1 MIRLCDSMDLEVIFQ
16 IINDAARA
24 YKGVIPA
31 DRYHVP
37 YMPMEELI
45 TEVEAGVT
53 FWGYEENEM
62 LNGIMGIQ
70 DKDEVSLIRHAYVR
84 TNQRNSGIGTKL
96 LSHLTDLMDKPFLIG
111 TWESAEWAIQFYM
124 KNGFELV
131 PEDQKASLLRKYWKV
146 PDRQIET
153 SVVLCNHKWREIG

>member
-1 MIRLCDSMDLEVIFQ
+1 MIRLCDSMDLEMIFQ

-24 YKGVIPA
+24 YKGIIPE

-37 YMPMEELI
+37 YMTMDELVI
-45 TEVEAGVT
+45 EIEAGVT

-70 DKDEVSLIRHAYVR
+70 DKGDVSLIRHAYVR
-84 TNQRNSGIGTKL
+84 SILRNSGIGTRL
-96 LSHLTDLMDKPFLIG
+96 LSHLTHLTDKPFLIG
-111 TWESAEWAIQFYM
+111 TWESAEWAIQFYL

-131 PEDQKASLLRKYWKV
+131 PQEKKISLLKKYWEI
-146 PDRQIET
+146 PERQIET
-153 SVVLCNHKWREIG
+153 SVVLCNNKWLEIG

>member
-1 MIRLCDSMDLEVIFQ
+1 MIRLCDSMDLEVVFQ

-37 YMPMEELI
+37 YMTMDELVR
-45 TEVEAGVT
+45 EVEEGVT
-53 FWGYEENEM
+53 FWGYEQNEM

-70 DKDEVSLIRHAYVR
+70 DRGDVSLIRHAYVR
-84 TNQRNSGIGTKL
+84 SILRNSGIGTKL
-96 LSHLTDLMDKPFLIG
+96 LSHLTHLTDKPFLIG
-111 TWESAEWAIQFYM
+111 TWESAEWAIQFYL

-131 PEDQKASLLRKYWKV
+131 SQEKQTDLLKKYWDIS
-146 PDRQIET
+146 DRQIQT
-153 SVVLCNHKWREIG
+153 SVVLCNRNWLEMA